1 MADSYIEVTSQDFA
15 EKVLDAEQMVVVNFT
30 SDQSPA
36 CQIQAPEFN
45 AVSQEYQGR
54 VTFARLDVDKNG
66 DLVRQWNIDGIPT
79 IIFFNR
85 GVEIHRIKGILMRDR
100 LRKQVEGAL
109 LVTDE
114 STTK

>member
-1 MADSYIEVTSQDFA
+1 MVESYIEVTSQDFA

-30 SDQSPA
+30 SDLSKA

-54 VTFARLDVDKNG
+54 VTFAKLDVDKYS
-66 DLVRQWNIDGIPT
+66 DLVRQWNIDGIPAM
-79 IIFFNR
+79 IFFNR
-85 GVEIHRIKGILMRDR
+85 GVEIYRIMGILMRDR

-109 LVTDE
+109 LVTDD
-114 STTK
+114 SKTK

>member
-1 MADSYIEVTSQDFA
+1 MVDSYTEVTSQDFT
-15 EKVLDAEQMVVVNFT
+15 EKVLEAEQMVVVNFT
-30 SDQSPA
+30 SDHSPA
-36 CQIQAPEFN
+36 CQIQEPEFK
-45 AVSQEYQGR
+45 AVSQDYQGR
-54 VTFARLDVDKNG
+54 AAFARLDVDKNS

-85 GVEIHRIKGILMRDR
+85 GAEIHRIKGILMRDR
-100 LRKQVEGAL
+100 LRKQIEGAL